1 MLLFKGGVLIY
12 AEHCIYIYIYIYKC
26 SQTTRHV
33 WIWTENDR
41 NSRVASAT
49 REPLGYKNKINI
61 LGEKSCSSTLYLKGG
76 RSQRKK
82 VYRHPLHPTPR
93 RKTSRA
99 SCLVFLELVWFCLQF
114 PWSQPLVRLS
124 ESRACTMRT
133 LVKAPSSE
141 NPPKAKHTQW
151 QMLSYCEQSASSGA
165 DSACFAPKQTTHKL
179 CVSPP
184 IKKRGREEHTAYV
197 CLHSYNEK

>member
-1 MLLFKGGVLIY
+1 MILANGCNITKSEKLKGVWILSVPTV
-12 AEHCIYIYIYIYKC
+12 YKC
-26 SQTTRHV
+26 SQTTRHI

-41 NSRVASAT
+41 NSRVASAW
-49 REPLGYKNKINI
+49 
-61 LGEKSCSSTLYLKGG
+61 S
-76 RSQRKK
+76 
-82 VYRHPLHPTPR
+82 
-93 RKTSRA
+93 
-99 SCLVFLELVWFCLQF
+99 